1 MKTITLFAILVVIMM
16 GVFYGVIFAT
26 GEEKADMN
34 GKIIGICYA
43 NPDDENNTQNSVL
56 VEGTVAG
63 NSETH
68 NVSVKVNDA
77 TVILKK
83 KGNKRVNAS
92 FSDIKKGTNVAVMF
106 TGPFLESYPPQTM
119 AKEIV
124 IIPKN

>member
-1 MKTITLFAILVVIMM
+1 MRTITLFAILIVIMM

-34 GKIIGICYA
+34 GKVIGICH
-43 NPDDENNTQNSVL
+43 DDSSNAQKSIL
-56 VEGTVAG
+56 VEGKVIG

-68 NVSVKVNDA
+68 NISVKINNA

-83 KGNKRVNAS
+83 NGKKRVKAS
-92 FSDIKKGTNVAVMF
+92 FSDINTGNNVDVMF

-119 AKEIV
+119 AKQIV
-124 IIPKN
+124 ICP

>member
-68 NVSVKVNDA
+68 NVSVK
-77 TVILKK
+77 LMMP
-83 KGNKRVNAS
+83 R
-92 FSDIKKGTNVAVMF
+92 
-106 TGPFLESYPPQTM
+106 
-119 AKEIV
+119 
-124 IIPKN
+124 